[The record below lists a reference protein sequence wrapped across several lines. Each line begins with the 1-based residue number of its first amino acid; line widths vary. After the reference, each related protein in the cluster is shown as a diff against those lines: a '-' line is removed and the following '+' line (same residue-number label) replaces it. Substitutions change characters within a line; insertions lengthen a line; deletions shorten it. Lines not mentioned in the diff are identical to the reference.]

1 MFKLEKIAI
10 NVQKC
15 FDQLWS
21 FKLRGTDTIEISTPY
36 STTTSK
42 FVSIYV
48 TERGGKYIVSD
59 GGLLNSETY
68 ESVIDYENQCLLKI
82 LYHFESFYEVKRTQ
96 DKKGIKHYYKTT
108 TKENLI
114 PNMVYEMA
122 QFVSMCA
129 SAATV
134 QFEDPK
140 EVEERNNFRTK
151 ASTFISTNFQSY
163 KPKFRASLDKE
174 DFRSVRFSALIER
187 RNKLSLISF
196 ITGSNPA
203 NFRNSIA
210 SANMNFSIATAS
222 KYNKHIENKLVL
234 VNNNADGFVLNQ
246 ISKQLNVLE
255 EHTGQEAI
263 QWSERDKLIAIL
275 KSSQF

>member
-1 MFKLEKIAI
+1 MTNLEKVVI
-10 NVQKC
+10 NVRQC

-59 GGLLNSETY
+59 GGLLNSEAY
-68 ESVIDYENQCLLKI
+68 ESEIDYENQCLLKI
-82 LYHFESFYEVKRTQ
+82 LYHFEAFYEVKRTQ
-96 DKKGIKHYYKTT
+96 DKKGVKHYYKTT
-108 TKENLI
+108 QKEHLI
-114 PNMVYEMA
+114 PNIVYEMA

-140 EVEERNNFRTK
+140 ELEERNTFRTK
-151 ASTFISTNFQSY
+151 ASSFIHSNFQDENVR
-163 KPKFRASLDKE
+163 FRANLDKE
-174 DFRSVRFSALIER
+174 EFRSVRFSAIIER
-187 RNKLSLISF
+187 RSRLNLVSF

-203 NFRNSIA
+203 NFISSIA
-210 SANMNFSIATAS
+210 KANINFEIAADS
-222 KYNKHIENKLVL
+222 KYNQVIDNKVVL
-234 VNNNADGFVLNQ
+234 INDAAEGYIPAKLY
-246 ISKQLNVLE
+246 KQLNVLQD
-255 EHTGQEAI
+255 HIGQEAVPWT
-263 QWSERDKLIAIL
+263 QKERLLAVL
-275 KSSQF
+275 N

>member
-1 MFKLEKIAI
+1 MTKLEKIAI
-10 NVQKC
+10 NVREC

-48 TERGGKYIVSD
+48 TERDGKYIVSD
-59 GGLLNSETY
+59 GGLLNSEAY
-68 ESVIDYENQCLLKI
+68 ESEIDYENQCLLKI

-96 DKKGIKHYYKTT
+96 DKQGIKHYYKTT
-108 TKENLI
+108 IKENLI

-140 EVEERNNFRTK
+140 EIEERNTFRTK
-151 ASTFISTNFQSY
+151 ATSYISTNFQKY
-163 KPKFRASLDKE
+163 KPKFRAPLDKQ
-174 DFRSVRFSALIER
+174 DFRSVRFSAIIER
-187 RNKLSLISF
+187 KNKLSLVSY

-210 SANMNFSIATAS
+210 RANMNFEIATSS
-222 KYNKHIENKLVL
+222 KYNDYIDNKLVL
-234 VNNNADGFVLNQ
+234 VNNTADGFVLNQ
-246 ISKQLNVLE
+246 IAKQLNILE
-255 EHTGQEAI
+255 EHTGQDAI
-263 QWSERDKLIAIL
+263 QWSEREKLLAIL
-275 KSSQF
+275 N

>member
-1 MFKLEKIAI
+1 MSNLEKVVN
-10 NVQKC
+10 NVRQC

-21 FKLRGTDTIEISTPY
+21 FKLRGTDTVEISTPY

-48 TERGGKYIVSD
+48 TERAGKFIISD
-59 GGLLNSETY
+59 GGLLNSEAY
-68 ESVIDYENQCLLKI
+68 ESEIDYENQCLLKI
-82 LYHFESFYEVKRTQ
+82 LYHFEAFYEVKRTE

-108 TKENLI
+108 SKENLI
-114 PNMVYEMA
+114 PNLVYEMS

-140 EVEERNNFRTK
+140 ELEERNTFRTK
-151 ASTFISTNFQSY
+151 ATAYISTNFQKYS
-163 KPKFRASLDKE
+163 PQFRAPLDKE
-174 DFRSVRFSALIER
+174 EFRSVRFSALIEKKNR
-187 RNKLSLISF
+187 LNLVSYV
-196 ITGSNPA
+196 TGSNPA

-210 SANMNFSIATAS
+210 RANMNFEIASSS
-222 KYNKHIENKLVL
+222 KYNDYIDNKIVL
-234 VNNNADGFVLNQ
+234 VNNAADGFLLNQ
-246 ISKQLNVLE
+246 IGKQLNILE

-263 QWSERDKLIAIL
+263 NWSERERLISIL
-275 KSSQF
+275 E